1 MGSGKASTGYPRQT
15 VARAL
20 AVLVLAGLLYPAAA
34 SAHARLARTTPAD
47 GAVLVHAPR
56 AVAVVFDDTIRA
68 GSGNAIVA
76 NSSRSSVL
84 AGPAAARGRVLTLP
98 LEHGLRPG
106 DYTARWSIVSEDGH
120 RERGVLAFAVGRGSP
135 SPQPVLTASTPL
147 GTRDIVLRMLYYLG
161 VLVAAGTTVFW
172 LLARPLLGARLRRP
186 VAGLLFTSLLTAFV
200 GASGLAADAAHG
212 TRFAH
217 VLVAAVLVALAGAA
231 AAALAPV
238 SAPFLPIAGACAIVL
253 TAAPALAGHA
263 LDRDQ
268 PRIVAPA
275 LDLAHTFAAA
285 VWLGGLVA
293 ALWVLP
299 RAARETWERRA
310 VLRRFASVAVVAVCV
325 LALSGIG
332 RAATEL
338 GPLHQLWTTSYGRA
352 LLVKSAAFV
361 VLLAVAAVNRTLL
374 ERRSPLFTRSV
385 AAEIVAV
392 AAVVAVVG
400 ILTQLR
406 PGREAPRRE
415 VGTTGLV
422 QQHLDEAGRI
432 LERGQP

>member
-1 MGSGKASTGYPRQT
+1 L
-15 VARAL
+15 ARAL
-20 AVLVLAGLLYPAAA
+20 AVTLLVGLLYPAAA
-34 SAHARLARTTPAD
+34 SAHARLVRTTPAD
-47 GAVLVHAPR
+47 GAVLAGAPR
-56 AVAVVFDDTIRA
+56 AVTVVFDDTVRV
-68 GSGNAIVA
+68 GSGNAVVA

-84 AGPAAARGRVLTLP
+84 APPAVAQGRILTLQ
-98 LEHGLRPG
+98 LEHGLHRG

-120 RERGVLAFAVGRGSP
+120 GERGVLAFAVGRGGP
-135 SPQPVLTASTPL
+135 PPQPVLSASTPL
-147 GTRDIVLRMLYYLG
+147 GTRDIALRTLYYLG

-186 VAGLLFTSLLTAFV
+186 VSGLLFASLLAAFL
-200 GASGLAADAAHG
+200 GASGLLADATHG

-217 VLVAAVLVALAGAA
+217 VLVAAVLLALAGAA

-238 SAPFLPIAGACAIVL
+238 YAPLLPVAGACAIVV

-268 PRIVAPA
+268 PRVIAPA

-299 RAARETWERRA
+299 RAARDTWERRA
-310 VLRRFASVAVVAVCV
+310 VLRRFASVAIVAVCV

-352 LLVKSAAFV
+352 LLVKTAAFV
-361 VLLAVAAVNRTLL
+361 VLLGIAAVNRTLL
-374 ERRSPLFTRSV
+374 ERRSPRFTRSV

-406 PGREAPRRE
+406 PGREAPLRE
-415 VGTTGLV
+415 VGATGLV